1 MIEAFAIVGIS
12 SLLIACAVVILFRR
26 EPAMRVLLPG
36 DPIQQAGGKS
46 LLGHAIPPDAT
57 HIASLLGHAIPP
69 DATHIAW
76 IMHGEGEAGRVH
88 TLYLQTLDNLRSE
101 IVEAQSP
108 WGPIIATSIEL
119 ETDIRSRGC
128 VPVTEVMYVIARVD
142 RDGNERWLSRSREWV
157 NRWDTAAQIY
167 EVFPG
172 QVR

>member
-36 DPIQQAGGKS
+36 DPIQQAGGK
-46 LLGHAIPPDAT
+46 
-57 HIASLLGHAIPP
+57 SLLGHAIPP